1 MDIPDFPSFLFLKNL
16 QLFGNVRNKPYLCSG
31 IITTANQKD
40 NVYEENLYSFLFL
53 FAGYGS
59 DGC

>member
-16 QLFGNVRNKPYLCSG
+16 QLFGNVRNKPYLCSE
-31 IITTANQKD
+31 IIITANQKD
-40 NVYEENLYSFLFL
+40 SVYEENLYPFLFL